1 MKMRNF
7 LATVVLGL
15 SAASAQASTV
25 LQPTDTNVNFFTLD
39 NSITLGVFDQLDTT
53 FTTSLE
59 VDMGPSVF
67 GGLGGEVSFTPFP
80 ATSSG
85 PYFASNGVS
94 TTQLSLGATNEF
106 IVAMSQ
112 DGGSTW
118 VADNEALAVYSA
130 NGDIVSLSFDTL
142 GDAILVDVVTTVP
155 VPAAVWL
162 FGTGLVG
169 LAGVARRRV

>member
-1 MKMRNF
+1 MKLRNF
-7 LATVVLGL
+7 LATTVLCL

-39 NSITLGVFDQLDTT
+39 GSITLGVFDQLDTG
-53 FTTSLE
+53 FTTSLT
-59 VDMGPSVF
+59 VVMGPSIF
-67 GGLGGEVSFTPFP
+67 GGFGGEVSFTPFP
-80 ATSSG
+80 AASSG
-85 PYFASNGVS
+85 PYFASNGAS
-94 TTQLSLGATNEF
+94 TTQLSLGTTNEF
-106 IVAMSQ
+106 IVALSL
-112 DGGSTW
+112 DGGTTW
-118 VADNEALAVYSA
+118 VADNEADALYSA
-130 NGDIVSLSFDTL
+130 NGDIVSLSFAGN